1 MKRNE
6 LEEIWQGIIDGFN
19 EAIEEARTAKIKS
32 EFDEA
37 MEAFNEPTTV
47 EELDEA
53 IPDIPSLEPEQ
64 IQLPKPE
71 AVANQCLDVI
81 GNTLKRPRSITESQ
95 ADIMMKLAQIRLL
108 VLNSES

>member
-19 EAIEEARTAKIKS
+19 EAIEEAKAAK
-32 EFDEA
+32 A
-37 MEAFNEPTTV
+37 TNEPTTV

-53 IPDIPSLEPEQ
+53 IPDIPNLEPEQ
-64 IQLPKPE
+64 ILLPKPE

-81 GNTLKRPRSITESQ
+81 GNTLKQKVPISESQ
-95 ADIMMKLAQIRLL
+95 ADTMLKLAQIRLM
-108 VLNSES
+108 VLNSDS